1 MFEGFTPFYSSF
13 QKLQKME
20 HTSASSS
27 LPKITEKSES
37 WARKGSLD
45 VPTSTQ
51 FTEYIYNL
59 INWELW

>member
-1 MFEGFTPFYSSF
+1 
-13 QKLQKME
+13 ME